1 MINAIIGDLVSIHE
15 GEAILRA
22 GHLEYSLSVSN
33 QTASKLSNLVGEE
46 KYSIRLLTVLVHR
59 EDSMSLF
66 GFFQAEER
74 EAFLQLQTVSGVGA
88 KQAMNILGGISVL
101 HLAEA
106 LDNGNLYLLSS
117 IPGIGPKTAQKMIL
131 ALRNVLVLDDDTQRE
146 SKERGVQKNS
156 VWADIVN
163 ALVDMGYERRRVEE
177 TIQTLSQDME
187 ETLKKVSHH
196 DAEEL
201 LFRSAIKMLG

>member
-46 KYSIRLLTVLVHR
+46 KHSIRLLTVLVHR

-66 GFFQAEER
+66 GFLQAEER

-88 KQAMNILGGISVL
+88 KQAMKILGGISVR

-106 LDNGNLYLLSS
+106 LDNGNLKLLSS

-131 ALRNVLVLDDDTQRE
+131 ALRNVLVLDDDKQRE

-177 TIQTLSQDME
+177 TIQGLSQDME

>member
-88 KQAMNILGGISVL
+88 KQAMKILGGISVR

-106 LDNGNLYLLSS
+106 LDNGNLKLLSS

-177 TIQTLSQDME
+177 TIQTVSQDME
-187 ETLKKVSHH
+187 ETLKKVSHP

>member
-1 MINAIIGDLVSIHE
+1 
-15 GEAILRA
+15 
-22 GHLEYSLSVSN
+22 
-33 QTASKLSNLVGEE
+33 
-46 KYSIRLLTVLVHR
+46 
-59 EDSMSLF
+59 
-66 GFFQAEER
+66 
-74 EAFLQLQTVSGVGA
+74 VGA
-88 KQAMNILGGISVL
+88 KQAMKILGGISVR

-106 LDNGNLYLLSS
+106 LDNGNLKLLSS

-177 TIQTLSQDME
+177 TIQALSQDME

>member
-88 KQAMNILGGISVL
+88 KQAMKILGGISVW

-106 LDNGNLYLLSS
+106 LDNGNLKLLSS

-177 TIQTLSQDME
+177 TIQALSQDME

>member
-15 GEAILRA
+15 GEVILRA

-33 QTASKLSNLVGEE
+33 QTASKLSNLVGEA
-46 KYSIRLLTVLVHR
+46 KQSIRLLTVLVHR

-88 KQAMNILGGISVL
+88 KQAMKILGGISVR

-106 LDNGNLYLLSS
+106 LDNGNLKLLSS

-131 ALRNVLVLDDDTQRE
+131 ALRNVLVLDDDKQKDTRE
-146 SKERGVQKNS
+146 RVGQKNS
-156 VWADIVN
+156 LWADIVN
-163 ALVDMGYERRRVEE
+163 ALVDMGYDRRRVEE
-177 TIQTLSQDME
+177 TIQALSQEMAE
-187 ETLKKVSHH
+187 SLGKVSHH

>member
-88 KQAMNILGGISVL
+88 KQAMKILGGISVR

-106 LDNGNLYLLSS
+106 LDNGNLKLLSS

-177 TIQTLSQDME
+177 TIQALSQEME

>member
-88 KQAMNILGGISVL
+88 KQAMKILGGISVR

-106 LDNGNLYLLSS
+106 LDNGNLKLLSS

-177 TIQTLSQDME
+177 TIQALSQDME

>member
-88 KQAMNILGGISVL
+88 KQAMKILGGISVR

-106 LDNGNLYLLSS
+106 LDNGNLKLLSS